1 MHYHQSHYIP
11 CEKSN
16 YTHIFTHTIFYT
28 TVYKFIIVSYIV
40 FFTLIYYCY
49 LHDVRKLLI
58 VIEVRNVLYVRLW
71 LFLANQNR
79 YNKVDQNNNEKLR
92 RTHRTSILFNQR
104 EQEAINLYCDKY
116 KIRNKSKFMREV
128 IMTEIL
134 KKFDEDYPT
143 LFEFEKPNLFVT
155 K

>member
-1 MHYHQSHYIP
+1 M
-11 CEKSN
+11 
-16 YTHIFTHTIFYT
+16 
-28 TVYKFIIVSYIV
+28 

-104 EQEAINLYCDKY
+104 EQEAIDLYCDKY